1 MRHHLGSL
9 LPRTEVDVISPAAN
23 SAMCGAPARPGG
35 ANGLVG
41 MVAYNGDRSVG
52 SDPPRV
58 SPGRRARPVALGN
71 AADSADDV
79 LSSSISEPGRAQ
91 PRRVPAYATTLG
103 CDSDVFALGRSIG
116 QRGPGLGLRMTSRR
130 DTAWSGVLFAAVG
143 TRP

>member
-35 ANGLVG
+35 ANGRVG

-52 SDPPRV
+52 SDASRV
-58 SPGRRARPVALGN
+58 SPGRPARPVALGN

-91 PRRVPAYATTLG
+91 P
-103 CDSDVFALGRSIG
+103 
-116 QRGPGLGLRMTSRR
+116 
-130 DTAWSGVLFAAVG
+130 
-143 TRP
+143 